1 MARQNVSLDNS
12 IKVKTRFD
20 LVHFLLSCPQ
30 NVNELLQDNSEIVD
44 YGLVQLL
51 ETMSKH
57 MMKNNRQGAANFL
70 QDIADLIQWQLSIN
84 KVKPTV

>member
-1 MARQNVSLDNS
+1 MAKEKQLLYNS

-30 NVNELLQDNSEIVD
+30 NVNDILKDNSEIVD

-57 MMKNNRQGAANFL
+57 LIKNHRQGAAMFL
-70 QDIADLIQWQLSIN
+70 KDIADLIQWQLSIN
-84 KVKPTV
+84 KVKSLV

>member
-1 MARQNVSLDNS
+1 MTEQNKSLYSS
-12 IKVKTRFD
+12 IKIKTRFD

-30 NVNELLQDNSEIVD
+30 NVNDILKDNPEIID

-57 MMKNNRQGAANFL
+57 LIKNQREGAALFL
-70 QDIADLIQWQLSIN
+70 KDIADLIQWQLSIN
-84 KVKPTV
+84 KVKSSF